1 MFPKSLEYCNLNITL
16 LEIPGILLEGRVGNE
31 LDMEKFK
38 KEALNLEDAK
48 S

>member
-16 LEIPGILLEGRVGNE
+16 LKIPGILLEGRVGNE
-31 LDMEKFK
+31 LDMEM
-38 KEALNLEDAK
+38 EALNLEDAK

>member
-31 LDMEKFK
+31 LDMEM
-38 KEALNLEDAK
+38 ELLNLEDAK